1 MIVLLYEIDTDD
13 ASAALNIASEIESEM
28 GIQPKTIVL
37 PDGRHIR
44 YNRAGSK
51 ALKNQQKTIDKYI
64 SENLTHGY

>member
-37 PDGRHIR
+37 PDGRQIR
-44 YNRAGSK
+44 YNRAVLK

-64 SENLTHGY
+64 SENLIHGY